1 MSLTLSNLR
10 PASGAR
16 TPRTRVGRGHGSGHV
31 KTSGRGT
38 KGQKARTGG
47 KVPAYFEGGQNRF
60 SQRMPYVNGFKNP
73 FRKEYAT
80 VNLRQL
86 GIFADGNEVTAETLL
101 QRGLLRGREA
111 KGLLKILGD
120 GTLDRALN
128 VTAHKFSE
136 SARAKIE
143 AAGGKVTVIE
153 LKTYPKTKR
162 AKKLSPPEATPAL
175 ADA

>member
-1 MSLTLSNLR
+1 MRLSDLR
-10 PASGAR
+10 PAPGAR

-86 GIFADGNEVTAETLL
+86 AIFEAGSEVTAQALAT
-101 QRGLLRGREA
+101 RGFLRGREA
-111 KGLLKILGD
+111 TGLVKVLGD
-120 GTLDRALN
+120 GKLDHALN
-128 VTAHKFSE
+128 VTAHKFTE

-153 LKTYPKTKR
+153 LPKRGRGKR
-162 AKKLSPPEATPAL
+162 TPKGSQPVAPAKAGA
-175 ADA
+175 

>member
-1 MSLTLSNLR
+1 MRLSDLR
-10 PASGAR
+10 PARGAR

-47 KVPAYFEGGQNRF
+47 QIPAYFEGGQNRF

-80 VNLRQL
+80 INLHQL
-86 GIFADGNEVTAETLL
+86 RIFDAGSEVTAEALKT
-101 QRGLLRGREA
+101 RGLLRGREA

-120 GTLDRALN
+120 GTVDRALN

-136 SARAKIE
+136 SARAKIV

-153 LKTYPKTKR
+153 LPTHPKTKR
-162 AKKLSPPEATPAL
+162 APKASQQDAAAAPAG
-175 ADA
+175 A

>member
-1 MSLTLSNLR
+1 MRLSDLR

-31 KTSGRGT
+31 KTSGRGQ

-47 KVPAYFEGGQNRF
+47 GVPAYFEGGQNRF
-60 SQRMPYVNGFKNP
+60 SQRMPYVNGFKNL

-80 VNLRQL
+80 VNLTQL
-86 GIFADGNEVTAETLL
+86 AKFDAGSEITAETLAS
-101 QRGLLRGREA
+101 RGLLRGKQA
-111 KGLLKILGD
+111 TGLLKILGD
-120 GTLDRALN
+120 GTLDHALN
-128 VTAHKFSE
+128 VTAHKFTE
-136 SARAKIE
+136 TARAKIE

-162 AKKLSPPEATPAL
+162 AKKGSQPEAATSGAR
-175 ADA
+175 A